1 MVDEQNPDN
10 SHKRLIT
17 DVFKN
22 AEYDQLMEKVSK
34 IVIKTII
41 SGLPAMQNAYSQC
54 KKSDPS
60 SCFQLLGFDII
71 LNDKR

>member
-1 MVDEQNPDN
+1 
-10 SHKRLIT
+10 
-17 DVFKN
+17 VFKN
-22 AEYDQLMEKVSK
+22 ADYDQLMEKVSK

-71 LNDKR
+71 LNDKREPILL